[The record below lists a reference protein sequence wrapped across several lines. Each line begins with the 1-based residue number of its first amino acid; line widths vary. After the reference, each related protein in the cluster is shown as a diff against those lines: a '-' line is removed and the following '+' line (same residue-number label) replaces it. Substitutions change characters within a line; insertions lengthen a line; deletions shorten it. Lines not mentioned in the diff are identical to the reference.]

1 MTEVGLLTPG
11 SGILGCQTPRP
22 SHVAHQLSP
31 GCTPRG
37 LPPMGT
43 RGGPQATSRSQG
55 PNAPLTGARTSSCSP
70 PSQKSRRPGDT
81 FSRHLASVPFLAC
94 VSLASMSQKSFLS
107 NVSAPRGQGAQAS
120 YLNHKGVLPVRH
132 LQGCSRPHV
141 GDGGAGNAQSRP
153 RRLGREKEQDPDCW
167 CGDNRSPPSRD
178 SAFLPHP
185 KGVRQVTLLSLSC
198 PQRLTQSQE
207 LALKIPG
214 PPRWL
219 SGKESACQCRRH
231 RFDP

>member
-1 MTEVGLLTPG
+1 MTGWISLLSKGLSRVFSKITVQKHQFFG
-11 SGILGCQTPRP
+11 
-22 SHVAHQLSP
+22 AQLS
-31 GCTPRG
+31 
-37 LPPMGT
+37 L
-43 RGGPQATSRSQG
+43 
-55 PNAPLTGARTSSCSP
+55 
-70 PSQKSRRPGDT
+70 
-81 FSRHLASVPFLAC
+81 H
-94 VSLASMSQKSFLS
+94 
-107 NVSAPRGQGAQAS
+107 QAS